1 MPGTGCTALCD
12 RHFKGL
18 TARYHIGTI
27 LDMAMTLRLSEEDD
41 RRLTELAAAEGRSKQ
56 DIIKL
61 ALADRWARLTREE
74 QLGEVLSRVLPRY
87 RDLLDRLG
95 PA

>member
-1 MPGTGCTALCD
+1 
-12 RHFKGL
+12 
-18 TARYHIGTI
+18 
-27 LDMAMTLRLSEEDD
+27 MAMTLRLSEEED

-61 ALADRWARLTREE
+61 ALADRWARLTRDE